1 MMKTTLR
8 EAPAASGEVSQLA
21 SKLRIGVMRLERRLR
36 SERTSEVLTVSQL
49 SALGVLDRMGPLSPS
64 QLASAEKVQPPSMT
78 RVVAALEDLG
88 FVCRHPHESDG
99 RQWVIALTEAGRVLL
114 AENRNLRQAWLEARL
129 GELSPEERRALFRRG
144 TLDAEARRL
153 VSRTFASLRIR
164 NYRLFA
170 AGQLVSL
177 TGSWMQRVGQDWLVL
192 RLSHNSGTAIGIT
205 TGLQFLPILLFGL
218 QGGVIADRFSKRK
231 LLVATQATMGL
242 LALGL
247 GLLDL
252 LGAASLYEVYLFA
265 FLLGLATAVDNPT
278 RQSFVS
284 ELVGGKELP
293 NAVGLNS
300 ATFNAARI
308 VGPAVAGLLIE
319 GIGTAWVFLGNA
331 VSFIAVIAGLLLM
344 RPAELF
350 PAPRLAR
357 QRGNLREG
365 LSYVRH
371 RRELLVPIVLAGVV
385 GTFGLNFQITLALVD
400 KVVFHRGAASY
411 GLLSALLAVG
421 ALGGALLGARRAHPT
436 TRLVVLAA
444 IAFGVLEIGAGLMPA
459 FALLAVALVPTGLA
473 NITFST
479 AANSSVQLASDPE
492 MRGRVMGVY
501 MLVFAGG
508 TPLGAPLV
516 GWVSQ
521 ELGARWGLIGGGAM
535 SAAAGLALL
544 AYSLRHVRSWRDALS
559 GPGTG
564 PVPVSAPAR

>member
-1 MMKTTLR
+1 M
-8 EAPAASGEVSQLA
+8 
-21 SKLRIGVMRLERRLR
+21 
-36 SERTSEVLTVSQL
+36 
-49 SALGVLDRMGPLSPS
+49 
-64 QLASAEKVQPPSMT
+64 
-78 RVVAALEDLG
+78 
-88 FVCRHPHESDG
+88 
-99 RQWVIALTEAGRVLL
+99 
-114 AENRNLRQAWLEARL
+114 
-129 GELSPEERRALFRRG
+129 
-144 TLDAEARRL
+144 
-153 VSRTFASLRIR
+153 
-164 NYRLFA
+164 
-170 AGQLVSL
+170 
-177 TGSWMQRVGQDWLVL
+177 
-192 RLSHNSGTAIGIT
+192 
-205 TGLQFLPILLFGL
+205 
-218 QGGVIADRFSKRK
+218 
-231 LLVATQATMGL
+231 
-242 LALGL
+242 
-247 GLLDL
+247 DL
-252 LGAASLYEVYLFA
+252 LGAASLYDVYLFA
-265 FLLGLATAVDNPT
+265 FLLGLVTAVDNPT

-319 GIGTAWVFLGNA
+319 GVGTAWVFLGNA
-331 VSFIAVIAGLLLM
+331 ASFIAVIAGLLLM

-400 KVVFHRGAASY
+400 KVVFHRGAASF

-459 FALLAVALVPTGLA
+459 FALLAVALVRPGSPTSPSRPRRTRA
-473 NITFST
+473 C
-479 AANSSVQLASDPE
+479 SSPPTPE

-521 ELGARWGLIGGGAM
+521 ELGARWGLIGGGVV
-535 SAAAGLALL
+535 SAAAGLVVL
-544 AYSLRHVRSWRDALS
+544 ACRSRRRSARRRRRPVLER
-559 GPGTG
+559 PGHRTRAG
-564 PVPVSAPAR
+564 DVPAR

>member
-1 MMKTTLR
+1 M
-8 EAPAASGEVSQLA
+8 
-21 SKLRIGVMRLERRLR
+21 
-36 SERTSEVLTVSQL
+36 
-49 SALGVLDRMGPLSPS
+49 
-64 QLASAEKVQPPSMT
+64 
-78 RVVAALEDLG
+78 
-88 FVCRHPHESDG
+88 
-99 RQWVIALTEAGRVLL
+99 
-114 AENRNLRQAWLEARL
+114 N
-129 GELSPEERRALFRRG
+129 
-144 TLDAEARRL
+144 
-153 VSRTFASLRIR
+153 RTFASLRVR

-170 AGQLVSL
+170 SGQLVSL

-192 RLSHNSGTAIGIT
+192 RLSHNSGTAVGIT

-231 LLVATQATMGL
+231 LIIATQVSMGL

-252 LGAASLYEVYLFA
+252 LAAASLYDVYLFA

-284 ELVGGKELP
+284 ELVGGKDLP

-308 VGPAVAGLLIE
+308 VGPALAGLLID
-319 GIGTAWVFLGNA
+319 GVGTAWVFLGNA
-331 VSFIAVIAGLLLM
+331 ASFIAVIIGLLLM

-371 RRELLVPIVLAGVV
+371 RRELLVPIILVGIV
-385 GTFGLNFQITLALVD
+385 GTFGLNFQITLALMD
-400 KVVFHRGAASY
+400 KVVFHKGAASF

-421 ALGGALLGARRAHPT
+421 ALIGALLGARRSHPT

-444 IAFGVLEIGAGLMPA
+444 AVFGLLEIGAGLMPA
-459 FALLAVALVPTGLA
+459 FALLAAALIPTGLA

-479 AANSSVQLASDPE
+479 AANSSVQLASAPE

-508 TPLGAPLV
+508 TPFGAPLI
-516 GWVSQ
+516 GWISQ
-521 ELGARWGLIGGGAM
+521 EFGARWGLIGGGAV
-535 SAAAGLALL
+535 SAAAALALL
-544 AYSLRHVRSWRDALS
+544 AYLFRHATSWRDVFS
-559 GPGTG
+559 GPASG
-564 PVPVSAPAR
+564 PLPVSATAR